1 MRSVRRRWSELRSFV
16 VLGAALALPAVGMAC
31 GCSGDTSYKP
41 YEAGDES
48 RTWKL
53 GGVDVAIEVA
63 DNREERE
70 RGLMFRRTMPAD
82 HGMLFVYPVADE
94 LHFWMRNTAI
104 PLSIAFLV
112 ENGDNATATIVNI
125 EDMQPYVEMPGAVSQ
140 KPVRFA
146 LEMNQGWFA
155 KHGLKNGSKIDLP
168 GWITSIVASG
178 DDVKGN

>member
-1 MRSVRRRWSELRSFV
+1 MSSARRRWFGLGSV
-16 VLGAALALPAVGMAC
+16 VVVGAALALPTLIMAC
-31 GCSGDTSYKP
+31 GCSGDTVYKP

-48 RTWKL
+48 RSWKL
-53 GGVDVAIEVA
+53 GGVDVTLEIA

-82 HGMLFVYPVADE
+82 HGMLFVYPSPEE

-104 PLSIAFLV
+104 PLSIAFIL
-112 ENGDNATATIVNI
+112 EDADGKSATIVNI
-125 EDMQPYVEMPGAVSQ
+125 EDMQPYVEMPGAISE

-155 KHGLKNGSKIDLP
+155 KHGLKNGSKLDLP
-168 GWITSIVASG
+168 TWISSIVASG

>member
-1 MRSVRRRWSELRSFV
+1 VLRRWSDVLSV
-16 VLGAALALPAVGMAC
+16 VALGAALAVPALLGAC
-31 GCSGDTSYKP
+31 GCSHDTAYKP
-41 YEAGDES
+41 YDAGDES

-53 GGVDVAIEVA
+53 GGVDVALEIA

-70 RGLMFRRTMPAD
+70 RGLMFRRNMPED
-82 HGMLFVYPVADE
+82 HGMLFVYPAPEE

-104 PLSIAFLV
+104 PLSIAFIV
-112 ENGDNATATIVNI
+112 EDGDNKTATIVNI
-125 EDMQPYVEMPGAVSQ
+125 EDMQPYVELPGAISQ

-168 GWITSIVASG
+168 NWITAIVASG